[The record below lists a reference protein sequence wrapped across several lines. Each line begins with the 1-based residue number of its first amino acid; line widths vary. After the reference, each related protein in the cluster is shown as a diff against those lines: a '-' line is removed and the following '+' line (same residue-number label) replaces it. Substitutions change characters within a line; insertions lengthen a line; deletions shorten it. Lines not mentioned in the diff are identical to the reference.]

1 MFEDLEP
8 TVHHAIMKILSAI
21 YETGMVDTVDMSD
34 VLRLF
39 GVPGDP
45 DQVTVFSFNDPDWIT
60 AYDNFLEDPET
71 PISEKSNTDEESFDE
86 WDLGDLSSDRK
97 LH

>member
-8 TVHHAIMKILSAI
+8 TVHHAIMKILAAI
-21 YETGMVDTVDMSD
+21 YETRMVDTVDMSD

-39 GVPGDP
+39 GVPVDT
-45 DQVTVFSFNDPDWIT
+45 DQVSVFSFNDPEWVT
-60 AYDNFLEDPET
+60 AYHNFLIDSEDPIIE
-71 PISEKSNTDEESFDE
+71 ESNTDEESFDE

>member
-21 YETGMVDTVDMSD
+21 YETRMVDTVDMAD

-45 DQVTVFSFNDPDWIT
+45 DRVSVFSFNDPDWVR
-60 AYDNFLEDPET
+60 AYANFLADPENQIDET
-71 PISEKSNTDEESFDE
+71 SDDEESFDE